1 LNATPFAASDRIMKH
16 SMIALAG
23 LVTIALSGCVV
34 HEREVVRA
42 PPRCPGGVWVE
53 GHYGPR
59 GHWHPGHWRC
69 PGVVEEEV
77 VVAHP

>member
-1 LNATPFAASDRIMKH
+1 MKH
-16 SMIALAG
+16 SMIALAA
-23 LVTIALSGCVV
+23 LVTIVFSGCVV

-42 PPRCPGGVWVE
+42 PARCPGGVWIE

-59 GHWHPGHWRC
+59 GYWHPGHWRC

-77 VVAHP
+77 VVVHP

>member
-1 LNATPFAASDRIMKH
+1 MKR
-16 SMIALAG
+16 SMIALVA
-23 LVTIALSGCVV
+23 LATIGLSGCVV

-59 GHWHPGHWRC
+59 GAWHPGHWRC

-77 VVAHP
+77 VVVHP